1 MLISKRIGILIT
13 ILIVLVSIFLI
24 NKHNYNKSTITKE
37 NVFHIDNTS
46 SITRIFLSDRE
57 GNIINLV
64 KENNN
69 WIVNEKFKV
78 RNDAIITLLSTIKKI
93 RIKNPVSNSAY
104 KNVIK
109 YISTTGINV
118 EIFKGEKMIKS
129 YIIGSNTPN
138 HLATYMIMKNN
149 NLPYAVHIPG
159 FNGFLS
165 PRYGIQNNILSEN
178 LWRSRKVFDLNPKQI
193 KKIKYS
199 DFNNIKNSYLLTNF
213 PIKVRNY
220 KNNYI
225 NFDSI
230 KVQNLLNSFKKI
242 NCEAFKK
249 NKKRLT
255 NSRQIEEL
263 IINDDTLRTFQISDS
278 LFIDRKDNYNVKRKF
293 ATLNNGDLM
302 LIQDYVFNKILISID
317 EIKK

>member
-230 KVQNLLNSFKKI
+230 KVQNLLNSFKEI

>member
-1 MLISKRIGILIT
+1 MLINKRIGILIT

>member
-1 MLISKRIGILIT
+1 MLINNRISILIT
-13 ILIVLVSIFLI
+13 ILIVLVSIYLI
-24 NKHNYNKSTITKE
+24 NKQNYDKSTITKE

-46 SITRIFLSDRE
+46 SINRIFLSDRE
-57 GNIINLV
+57 GNTINLI
-64 KENNN
+64 KDNNN
-69 WIVNEKFKV
+69 WIINKKFKV
-78 RNDAIITLLSTIKKI
+78 RNDAIKTLLSTINKI

-104 KNVIK
+104 KNVIE
-109 YISTTGINV
+109 YIATTGVNV
-118 EIFKGEKMIKS
+118 EIFEGEKVIKS

-149 NLPYAVHIPG
+149 NLPYAIHIPG

-178 LWRSRKVFDLNPKQI
+178 LWRSRKVFDLNPNQI

-199 DFNNIKNSYLLTNF
+199 DFTNTKNSYLLTNF
-213 PIKVRNY
+213 PIKVRDH

-225 NFDSI
+225 NYNSI
-230 KVQNLLNSFKKI
+230 KVQKLLNSFKKI

-249 NKKRLT
+249 NKKKLT
-255 NSRQIEEL
+255 SSKQIEEL
-263 IINDDTLRTFQISDS
+263 VVNDDTLRTYQISDS
-278 LFIDRKDNYNVKRKF
+278 LIINREDNYNVKRKF
-293 ATLNNGDLM
+293 ATLNNGDFM